1 MHTVGIAARNE
12 RAGVKESA
20 PSLGRDP
27 PKLSPK
33 QIAHARRLLD
43 DRDTTVKEVAASFGV
58 DRATIYRAL
67 GLGATANPNPEVRN
81 PPPIAPNGAAL

>member
-1 MHTVGIAARNE
+1 MRGLRQHE
-12 RAGVKESA
+12 RGGGKG
-20 PSLGRDP
+20 GRK

-43 DRDTTVKEVAASFGV
+43 DRDTTIKEVAASFGV

-67 GLGATANPNPEVRN
+67 GLGAA
-81 PPPIAPNGAAL
+81 NGAAL